1 MDFFLLCNNHFWGVR
16 SGVRQLLANSKI
28 EQQRTN
34 TQSHRK
40 TQPNAGR
47 PQVQMKGTEVA
58 QRNGHPKVGE
68 DGKEARYAC
77 ICQSPKNS
85 RKNDLQGVEEL
96 IDNKYKDEVCC
107 QLGHLCF
114 GRKEKGELNF
124 ENQEKQA
131 DDEDHQQ
138 NNVHRC
144 PGSSL
149 Q

>member
-1 MDFFLLCNNHFWGVR
+1 MDFFLLCNNHFWGLC
-16 SGVRQLLANSKI
+16 SGARQLLSNSKI

-47 PQVQMKGTEVA
+47 PQAHLKGAEVT
-58 QRNGHPKVGE
+58 QRNGYPKIGE
-68 DGKEARYAC
+68 DGEKTRYAR
-77 ICQSPKNS
+77 IGQAPEYSG
-85 RKNDLQGVEEL
+85 KNDLKCVEEL

-114 GRKEKGELNF
+114 GRKEKGELNP

-144 PGSSL
+144 PGSNL